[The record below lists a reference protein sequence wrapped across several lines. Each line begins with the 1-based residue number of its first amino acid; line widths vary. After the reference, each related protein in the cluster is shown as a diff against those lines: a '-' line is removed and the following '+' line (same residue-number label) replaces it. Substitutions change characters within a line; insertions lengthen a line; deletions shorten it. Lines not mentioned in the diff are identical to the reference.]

1 MLPVTATNSQTSYQ
15 SFSGSSDTNADETM
29 PLPDLP
35 QGQNGL
41 ETGEIIGCV
50 LSEDGTNTIQG
61 ATVHSSGQLDNCT
74 IIK

>member
-1 MLPVTATNSQTSYQ
+1 
-15 SFSGSSDTNADETM
+15 M